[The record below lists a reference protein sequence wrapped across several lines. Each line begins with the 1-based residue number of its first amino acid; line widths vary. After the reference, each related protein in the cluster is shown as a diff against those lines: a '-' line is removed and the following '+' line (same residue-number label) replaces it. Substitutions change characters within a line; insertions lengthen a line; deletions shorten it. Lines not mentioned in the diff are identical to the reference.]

1 MEAMLMLVNWVF
13 LGLEYLVGVLLV
25 FFAIRFFGLKGM
37 YALGAILV
45 LYMNVAVLKAYDLL
59 PGVQLYAGV
68 FLGPFFVTLIAIVTE
83 VYGYRE
89 AQKLVA
95 VGFFAQVVF
104 LVGMLIALGYIPS
117 SEDWAHEHM
126 KTLFL
131 PVWRTTIFSWLAFV
145 ASGIF
150 KARFQGFLKET
161 KGLFGKNLWLRDNIA
176 TKLAQLVDNVI
187 FFYGALTGYF
197 SLRTITV
204 FLIWTTFFEWLF
216 DYLDTWVVVK
226 GVGWMLNSDEPY
238 LQKE

>member
-1 MEAMLMLVNWVF
+1 MVVNWLF
-13 LGLEYLVGVLLV
+13 LSLEYFLGVLLV
-25 FFAIRFFGLKGM
+25 FITIRFFGLKGI
-37 YALGAILV
+37 YALGAMLV

-68 FLGPFFVTLIAIVTE
+68 FLGPFFITLVAIVTE

-104 LVGMLIALGYIPS
+104 LAGMLVALGYVPS
-117 SEDWAHEHM
+117 NEDWAHEHM
-126 KTLFL
+126 KALFL
-131 PVWRTTIFSWLAFV
+131 PVWRTTIFSWIAFV
-145 ASGIF
+145 VSGVF
-150 KARFQGFLKET
+150 KARFQDFLKRTE
-161 KGLFGKNLWLRDNIA
+161 GLFGKHLWLRDNAA

-204 FLIWTTFFEWLF
+204 FLIWTTLFEWLF

-226 GVGWMLNSDEPY
+226 GVKWMTGFHE
-238 LQKE
+238 ETITVRG